1 MTEAQETQEPQ
12 GPQTV
17 DEKLDALLDVVVSNN
32 QMLQALVNAVNAAM
46 QTEQA
51 PQQQA
56 PPQQAPAMPYQPGY
70 PPPENQYGN
79 VYGDGREYSSADEQY
94 RGPRTFNSLPDV
106 NTPHNPSPVPPGG
119 MPQGQPP
126 QPSPP
131 PVGPSG
137 ERVMTPDEYRS
148 AQPE

>member
-1 MTEAQETQEPQ
+1 MTEAQEAQ

-17 DEKLDALLDVVVSNN
+17 DEKLDALLEVVVSNN
-32 QMLQALVNAVNAAM
+32 QMLQALVNAVNAAI
-46 QTEQA
+46 QTEQAPPQQA

-56 PPQQAPAMPYQPGY
+56 PQGMPYQPGY

-106 NTPHNPSPVPPGG
+106 NTPHNPSPVPAGG
-119 MPQGQPP
+119 MPEGQPP

-137 ERVMTPDEYRS
+137 ETVMTPDEYR
-148 AQPE
+148 AAHPE